1 MEQNLV
7 DAEVIDKL
15 GGGRQLSSQ
24 LSNVSKLDLNEKTV
38 YSWKQQGIPD
48 KWRIAVAKLLVEKR
62 IDFPN
67 NFLPPGVDLS
77 FFSKNSY
84 SPKLLE
90 IINSNIV
97 EPKKLDPDILKYFH
111 RKMLLLRRFEE
122 KVGSSMD

>member
-48 KWRIAVAKLLVEKR
+48 KWRIAVAKLLIEKK
-62 IDFPN
+62 IDFPS
-67 NFLPPGVDLS
+67 NFLPHRYTAGFPNQNFHQATTALAQSDSLDS
-77 FFSKNSY
+77 
-84 SPKLLE
+84 
-90 IINSNIV
+90 IV
-97 EPKKLDPDILKYFH
+97 LA
-111 RKMLLLRRFEE
+111 
-122 KVGSSMD
+122 GSMTEFM